1 MNESRFERLSPL
13 SEAAAVIFM
22 MVGIVIFNNYEFLP
36 PPERIADFLN
46 SNAPQVYTGGYIASL
61 STFLLIWFAGTV
73 RSALIAREG
82 GNGHLSTIA
91 FGGGVAAAVVL
102 GISFVGIFASGLRA
116 SAPGGITPVGAVTM
130 IDFYAQLT
138 GQLFGIFMA
147 VFISAAAVVSLRTGL
162 FPSWFGWAS
171 LVVSFGLLTP
181 YAYAMLAFAILW
193 LLVVSIL
200 LYVRG
205 ISVVDVTPIGEP
217 A

>member
-1 MNESRFERLSPL
+1 ML
-13 SEAAAVIFM
+13 
-22 MVGIVIFNNYEFLP
+22 VGIVIFNIYEFLP
-36 PPERIADFLN
+36 PAERIADLLN

-61 STFLLIWFAGTV
+61 STFFLIWFAGTV

-82 GNGHLSTIA
+82 GNGQLSTIA

-102 GISFVGIFASGLRA
+102 GISFVGIFTSGLRA
-116 SAPGGITPVGAVTM
+116 SALGGITPVGAVTM

-171 LVVSFGLLTP
+171 LVVAFGLLTP
-181 YAYAMLAFAILW
+181 YAYIMLTFAILW
-193 LLVVSIL
+193 LLVVSIW

-205 ISVVDVTPIGEP
+205 ISAADVTPIGEP
-217 A
+217 V

>member
-13 SEAAAVIFM
+13 SGAAAVIFM
-22 MVGIVIFNNYEFLP
+22 LVGIVIFNNYEFLP
-36 PPERIADFLN
+36 PAERIAEFLN

-61 STFLLIWFAGTV
+61 STFFLIWFAGTV
-73 RSALIAREG
+73 RSVLNAREG
-82 GNGHLSTIA
+82 GNGQLSTIA

-116 SAPGGITPVGAVTM
+116 SAQGGITPVGAVTM

-171 LVVSFGLLTP
+171 LVVAFGLLTP
-181 YAYAMLAFAILW
+181 YAYIMLTFAILW
-193 LLVVSIL
+193 LLVVSIW

-205 ISVVDVTPIGEP
+205 IGS
-217 A
+217 

>member
-1 MNESRFERLSPL
+1 MNESRLERLSPL
-13 SEAAAVIFM
+13 SGAAAVVVMI
-22 MVGIVIFNNYEFLP
+22 VGVVIFNNYEFLP
-36 PPERIADFLN
+36 PAERIAEFLN
-46 SNAPQVYTGGYIASL
+46 INAPQVYTGGYIASL
-61 STFLLIWFAGTV
+61 SSFFLIWFAGTV

-82 GNGHLSTIA
+82 GNGQLSTIA
-91 FGGGVAAAVVL
+91 FGGGAAAAVVL

-171 LVVSFGLLTP
+171 LVVAFGLLTP
-181 YAYAMLAFAILW
+181 YAYIMLTFAILW
-193 LLVVSIL
+193 LLVVSIW
-200 LYVRG
+200 LYVKRAT
-205 ISVVDVTPIGEP
+205 VGESNAFP
-217 A
+217 ELA